1 MLTPVIMHKAN
12 KYAIDPSSL
21 DDASRTYQMKNY
33 GCSRKVHNLYVDFL
47 YNKLEELNY
56 QPGELIPDIKL
67 PLITDFKKQYP
78 YLKEVDS
85 LGLANAKLD
94 FEKSIKRYNEDC
106 DHTSYTKRA
115 LRRDRSGTEPL
126 SFRGLKGM
134 PKFHSKANGD
144 FSYTTNC
151 QYPSESNRRTRPTVR
166 LEGNLLYFPKCKKP
180 VKLILHR
187 PLPKDAVIKNVTF
200 SMDTDGMFYA
210 SIGYTYVVMMDMNL
224 RTAVLNDDKEVLD
237 SLSYLGLDYSQD
249 DFYVDNEGR
258 KANYPHYY
266 RQSEEKLAK
275 LQHELS
281 KMEKDSNNYKKQQ
294 DKIARLHKKIRNQ
307 RKDFV
312 TKKAVSLAR
321 EYDVVIVED
330 INLRAMGECLKLG
343 KNLHDNGFGMFRN
356 VLSRKLEEK
365 GSVLVKIDK
374 WYPSTQTCH
383 CCGYVNKEL
392 TMSDRDWTCPECGTH
407 HDRDENAAINIQ
419 TEGKRIFPDYFRE
432 WLKKDKASRARAEAL
447 SNARKRKKAA

>member
-1 MLTPVIMHKAN
+1 
-12 KYAIDPSSL
+12 
-21 DDASRTYQMKNY
+21 
-33 GCSRKVHNLYVDFL
+33 
-47 YNKLEELNY
+47 
-56 QPGELIPDIKL
+56 
-67 PLITDFKKQYP
+67 
-78 YLKEVDS
+78 
-85 LGLANAKLD
+85 
-94 FEKSIKRYNEDC
+94 
-106 DHTSYTKRA
+106 
-115 LRRDRSGTEPL
+115 
-126 SFRGLKGM
+126 
-134 PKFHSKANGD
+134 
-144 FSYTTNC
+144 
-151 QYPSESNRRTRPTVR
+151 
-166 LEGNLLYFPKCKKP
+166 
-180 VKLILHR
+180 
-187 PLPKDAVIKNVTF
+187 
-200 SMDTDGMFYA
+200 MDTDGMFYA

-266 RQSEEKLAK
+266 RKSEEKLAK

-294 DKIARLHKKIRNQ
+294 NKIARLHKKIRNQ

-383 CCGYVNKEL
+383 CCGYVNKETKDL
-392 TMSDRDWTCPECGTH
+392 AVRAWDCPECGMH
-407 HDRDENAAINIQ
+407 HDRDVNAAINIRD
-419 TEGKRIFPDYFRE
+419 EGMRI
-432 WLKKDKASRARAEAL
+432 AL
-447 SNARKRKKAA
+447 A